1 MSTLTNKNDAFR
13 NSDWF
18 FTHWHG
24 KKITFE
30 LASSLIKITDIT
42 GYSLS
47 NKAVVLLIGKVE
59 ETLKGYDAQCDLG
72 SSKELALDRL
82 GQFLHCLTA
91 TGGIQGKLSEI
102 FNSVKRIQDSNR
114 LLQMYI
120 NRG

>member
-1 MSTLTNKNDAFR
+1 MVKKFSTGQSCIRKEVT
-13 NSDWF
+13 SY
-18 FTHWHG
+18 
-24 KKITFE
+24 KIGT
-30 LASSLIKITDIT
+30 LIKTIDFT

-102 FNSVKRIQDSNR
+102 FNSVRRIQDSNR